1 MFPRKLASSPKTKKG
16 RKFRRN
22 TMEPE
27 LRTFSLSPDFGSP
40 HLSCDSS
47 MLGKNT
53 FPLNDAEFNG
63 DEYHGRIRKTSH
75 KKQKKKENTQLHNPQ
90 TSADLCMINGAYRI
104 LACHSW
110 LYCFQT
116 GVIPSV
122 RETSISTFSFKFG
135 YFKIDVCRL
144 HTHRV
149 TI

>member
-22 TMEPE
+22 TMEPQ

-75 KKQKKKENTQLHNPQ
+75 KKQKKWKTPNCTTHTLQP
-90 TSADLCMINGAYRI
+90 TSAWSMEPTV
-104 LACHSW
+104 SW
-110 LYCFQT
+110 HVTAGFIAFKLGWFLPW
-116 GVIPSV
+116 GKHPSV
-122 RETSISTFSFKFG
+122 HFPSNSGTS
-135 YFKIDVCRL
+135 RL
-144 HTHRV
+144 MFVDFILTV
-149 TI
+149 